1 VPFSVSVAR
10 MAARDGSHPDP
21 THATMVRYVEGQRL
35 CFDACRPWELA
46 NLVVDVTDLDAPTLI
61 EAR

>member
-1 VPFSVSVAR
+1 